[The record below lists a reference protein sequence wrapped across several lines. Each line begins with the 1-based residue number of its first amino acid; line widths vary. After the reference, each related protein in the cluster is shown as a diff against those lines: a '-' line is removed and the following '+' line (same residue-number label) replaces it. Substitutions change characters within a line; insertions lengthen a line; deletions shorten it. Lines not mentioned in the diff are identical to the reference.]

1 MANKFINVLINSV
14 QTPVNIDDVVGV
26 TATKGTNGS
35 AAGKVEIFYAS
46 GKKATLTASGQ
57 TNATTWTSDA
67 MNANVEKGVWEAII
81 DAQAL
86 PWNMVI
92 WPSPSVVW
100 DQTYSPD
107 PTADVEYSKT
117 AINNSVLQGKSS
129 AQLTT
134 YDGSVIAW
142 ATVVIS

>member
-26 TATKGTNGS
+26 TATKGVAS
-35 AAGKVEIFYAS
+35 SSAGKVEIFYAS
-46 GKKATLTASGQ
+46 GKVATITASGN
-57 TNATTWTSDA
+57 TNALTWTSDA

-92 WPSPSVVW
+92 YPSPSVVW

-107 PTADVEYSKT
+107 PTADVVYSQT

-134 YDGSVIAW
+134 QDGSVIAW

>member
-107 PTADVEYSKT
+107 PQSSDYTKT
-117 AINNSVLQGKSS
+117 PVNNSVLQGKSS

-134 YDGSVIAW
+134 QDGSVIAW
-142 ATVVIS
+142 ASVVIS